1 MIGCRGDQGN
11 REWMDLEMAADE
23 NKTHPRTISRI
34 LPEWMPGACLQQI
47 DTVDDVSLSV
57 VELLQRSPTFRFL
70 SIIYFVCIHIALFIL
85 FLRKS
90 CVCFK
95 QGSQDRTRKASR
107 FLKVLVENGKSEF
120 DSDYTLRSSKT
131 TNFPSES
138 RSSSINRCEIFD
150 TQGSNSM

>member
-120 DSDYTLRSSKT
+120 DSDYTLRS
-131 TNFPSES
+131 
-138 RSSSINRCEIFD
+138 
-150 TQGSNSM
+150 